1 MIVYNGILLSSAT
14 SSPALFPLQTGGTQV
29 GYIPANT
36 LPITSLG
43 LICTLSATASLT
55 YSVQVTGDNPE
66 GTIVNWNNHDVI
78 VNATTSLNS
87 NIAYP
92 VSGIRLQVTSFTSG
106 TVNLAVVQWP

>member
-1 MIVYNGILLSSAT
+1 MIVYSGILVSGATASA
-14 SSPALFPLQTGGTQV
+14 PLFPLQNSGTQV

-43 LICTLSATASLT
+43 LICTVSATAALT
-55 YSVQVTGDNPE
+55 YSVQVSGDNPE
-66 GTIVNWNNHDVI
+66 QNVVNWNNHDVI

-92 VSGIRLQVTSFTSG
+92 VSAVRLNVTSYTSG
-106 TVNLAVVQWP
+106 SVNLAVVQWP